1 MELIDKYFPGLT
13 ELQRQ
18 QFAALYGLYADW
30 NAKINVVSRKDFD
43 QLYLRHVLHSLAIAK
58 VCTFDAGARIL
69 DVGCGGGFP
78 SVPLAILFPEAHFT
92 AADSIRKKITVVG
105 GVAAGLGL
113 RNLDPRCVR
122 VETLQER
129 YDYVVSRAVTA
140 MPEFVRWIWA
150 KIGKGQKGSLPN
162 GILYLKGGDLA
173 EELAQT
179 VCAGISTIFRGSSE
193 RSSSRPRKWSIP
205 LKNKFVWQAAR
216 SFPGGCCGRC
226 PRCSCSTM
234 PRRCSFFR
242 RGFAATGSCWRG
254 VFRSS
259 PAACSRIS
267 TGSPPCGLPPW
278 LPKNWFCWW
287 R

>member
-92 AADSIRKKITVVG
+92 AADSIRKKIAVVE
-105 GVAAGLGL
+105 GVTAGLGL
-113 RNLDPRCVR
+113 RNLEPRCAR
-122 VETLQER
+122 AETLPER

-140 MPEFVRWIWA
+140 MSEFVNWVWNRLER
-150 KIGKGQKGSLPN
+150 GQRGTLPN

-173 EELAQT
+173 EELALT
-179 VCAGISTIFRGSSE
+179 GKRWDVYDI
-193 RSSSRPRKWSIP
+193 
-205 LKNKFVWQAAR
+205 AR
-216 SFPGGCCGRC
+216 
-226 PRCSCSTM
+226 
-234 PRRCSFFR
+234 FFEEE
-242 RGFAATGSCWRG
+242 FFETKK
-254 VFRSS
+254 VVY
-259 PAACSRIS
+259 
-267 TGSPPCGLPPW
+267 T
-278 LPKNWFCWW
+278 PKK
-287 R
+287 